1 MKKLENKGITLIA
14 LVVTI
19 IVLIILAGVSISL
32 VLGQDG
38 VVQKA
43 KSGRDNYAEAA
54 RLENE
59 QLANVDAF
67 AMDIEAMIP
76 SSPSETPQG
85 TATGTITNM
94 TGGDLEISATVSLS
108 ANTNLERTK
117 YVFTTSSSALGTNDE
132 SLYKDGTVEQANGE
146 VKATKKAGTYYLHVL
161 ATDTNGGKTEI
172 ISEQTA
178 TSQGKKDFDYTGNI
192 KTITLSPGNY
202 TIETWGASAGYIAG
216 YENKC
221 GHGAYAI
228 SNITITSYQE
238 FKILVGGRGV
248 PGSSQTYTIGSQPG
262 GGGTFVASITNEP
275 YCIAGGGGG
284 KDTTNAEG
292 TYTDT
297 AYIYCNGQ
305 NTKLGGTG
313 HSGSR
318 AQEGYGGPTNA
329 AGSNYGAG
337 GGGFY
342 SNGTAGNRSN
352 SGGTA
357 FINGGT
363 SISGDNNCVA
373 GFGGGGMSYS
383 RGGNSAGGAGGRRWL
398 YRRNRR
404 TK

>member
-1 MKKLENKGITLIA
+1 MQKISNKGITLVA
-14 LVVTI
+14 LVETI

-32 VLGQDG
+32 VLGQGG

-43 KSGRDNYAEAA
+43 KEGRDSYAEAA
-54 RLENE
+54 KIENE

-67 AMDIEAMIP
+67 AINIGDIAP
-76 SSPSETPQG
+76 FTG
-85 TATGTITNM
+85 TGTITNM
-94 TGGDLEISATVSLS
+94 TDGEIEISATV
-108 ANTNLERTK
+108 NLEGNIDFTKTK
-117 YVFTTSSSALGTNDE
+117 YVFTTSNSPLGTNDE
-132 SLYKDGTVEQANGE
+132 SLYKDGTITEANNTITKS
-146 VKATKKAGTYYLHVL
+146 KAAGTYYLHVL
-161 ATDTNGGKTEI
+161 TTSTSGAKKEI
-172 ISEQTA
+172 ISDTTA
-178 TSQGKKDFDYTGNI
+178 TSEGKKDFDYTGDI
-192 KTITLSPGNY
+192 KTITLSQGNY
-202 TIETWGASAGYIAG
+202 KIETWGASAGYITG

-228 SNITITSYQE
+228 SNIALTSNQE
-238 FKILVGGRGV
+238 LKILVGGKGI
-248 PGSSQTYTIGSQPG
+248 PGSSQTYSSGSQPG
-262 GGGTFVASITNEP
+262 GGGTFVTSIANEP

-297 AYIYCNGQ
+297 AYMYCNGQ

-313 HSGSR
+313 YSGSR

-342 SNGTAGNRSN
+342 SNGTTGNRSN

-363 SISGDNNCVA
+363 AINGDNNCVA

-398 YRRNRR
+398 HWRNRW
-404 TK
+404 TE